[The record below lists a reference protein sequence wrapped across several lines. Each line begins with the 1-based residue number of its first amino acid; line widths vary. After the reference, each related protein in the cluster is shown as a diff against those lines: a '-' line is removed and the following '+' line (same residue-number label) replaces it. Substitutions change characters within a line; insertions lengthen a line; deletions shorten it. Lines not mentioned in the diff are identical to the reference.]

1 VANTAE
7 HRHQR
12 SWADLCVLQGQPIP
26 VVPVKMSFE
35 RSSVADDK
43 PIARSSFSKTY
54 GTSGFKAIIPS
65 QWQLA
70 IPLLLGGKANAT
82 NFSKRK

>member
-26 VVPVKMSFE
+26 MVPVKMSFE
-35 RSSVADDK
+35 RSSA
-43 PIARSSFSKTY
+43 A
-54 GTSGFKAIIPS
+54 
-65 QWQLA
+65 
-70 IPLLLGGKANAT
+70 GGKPMSAAPFQKHT
-82 NFSKRK
+82 VQAVSRL